1 MVILSLLLTLGI
13 IIDANNSGGQDKLGI
28 QLASIYIPLA
38 IDLFFM
44 IKYSTTEFTMRLMCT
59 MWVITYGLIT
69 FLSNTSIFA
78 FTFPVLMIIMVY
90 INVRLIIIGT
100 ATAFMINIV
109 HIFTESYKADII
121 SQEMKIEYSMQI
133 IIFIISGIAAII
145 GTRLLLKFIGESQ
158 KEVLEKVELQQKTT
172 DEVIIVADKI
182 SESFDLIN
190 GQLST
195 IKKQVENNNFSM
207 ENIAASTEST
217 AESTQL
223 QMNMTHDIQ
232 EFIIKADSNA
242 QNVMAS
248 TIDIVQVVKNAF
260 ELVEELRDQS
270 NMVNISTNKTSAS
283 VVNLTKRIEEM
294 SNITNAIL
302 NISKQTNLLAL
313 NASIEAA
320 RAGEAGR
327 GFAIVADQIRL
338 LAEQTKVSTE
348 QITEI
353 INDVKTVGKETTDSL
368 DNSINSIQKQDK
380 MVGSVNDSF
389 VNTREEI
396 DKLRNYVNDIF
407 SDIQNV
413 IKANNDIVDSIS
425 ELSASSEEVASTTN
439 ASLETSTV
447 ILDKVTTFSKS
458 IQDMFVLVEQ
468 LREVVR

>member
-1 MVILSLLLTLGI
+1 MKAKMNKDQYKRCNTVVMFTMVILSLLLTLGI

-109 HIFTESYKADII
+109 HIFTESSKADII

-320 RAGEAGR
+320 RAR
-327 GFAIVADQIRL
+327 
-338 LAEQTKVSTE
+338 
-348 QITEI
+348 
-353 INDVKTVGKETTDSL
+353 
-368 DNSINSIQKQDK
+368 DN
-380 MVGSVNDSF
+380 
-389 VNTREEI
+389 
-396 DKLRNYVNDIF
+396 
-407 SDIQNV
+407 
-413 IKANNDIVDSIS
+413 
-425 ELSASSEEVASTTN
+425 
-439 ASLETSTV
+439 
-447 ILDKVTTFSKS
+447 
-458 IQDMFVLVEQ
+458 
-468 LREVVR
+468 

>member
-1 MVILSLLLTLGI
+1 
-13 IIDANNSGGQDKLGI
+13 
-28 QLASIYIPLA
+28 
-38 IDLFFM
+38 
-44 IKYSTTEFTMRLMCT
+44 
-59 MWVITYGLIT
+59 
-69 FLSNTSIFA
+69 
-78 FTFPVLMIIMVY
+78 
-90 INVRLIIIGT
+90 
-100 ATAFMINIV
+100 
-109 HIFTESYKADII
+109 
-121 SQEMKIEYSMQI
+121 
-133 IIFIISGIAAII
+133 
-145 GTRLLLKFIGESQ
+145 
-158 KEVLEKVELQQKTT
+158 
-172 DEVIIVADKI
+172 
-182 SESFDLIN
+182 
-190 GQLST
+190 
-195 IKKQVENNNFSM
+195 
-207 ENIAASTEST
+207 
-217 AESTQL
+217 
-223 QMNMTHDIQ
+223 
-232 EFIIKADSNA
+232 
-242 QNVMAS
+242 
-248 TIDIVQVVKNAF
+248 
-260 ELVEELRDQS
+260 
-270 NMVNISTNKTSAS
+270 
-283 VVNLTKRIEEM
+283 M